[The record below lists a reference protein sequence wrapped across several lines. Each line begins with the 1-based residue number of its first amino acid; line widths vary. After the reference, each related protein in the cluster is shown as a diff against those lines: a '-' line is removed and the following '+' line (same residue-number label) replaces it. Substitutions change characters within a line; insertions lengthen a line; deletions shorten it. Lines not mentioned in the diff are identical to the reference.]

1 MIEKRLAE
9 IVKIVDERKMVTVQ
23 ELMEIFHASESTIRR
38 DLVLLDRN
46 GQLNKVHG
54 GAVAL
59 DSSYFT
65 KDADVDYRMDLN
77 KEEKLLIAKY
87 AARLLKPNDFVYLD
101 AGTTTELMIDYITER
116 NIEFVTNAIVHGRK
130 LAKRGYIVYILGGNI
145 KDKTEAVVGEE
156 AIASLRK
163 YNFTKGF
170 FGSNGVSSE
179 YGYSTPDTGE
189 ALVKKEA
196 WKHCMERYV
205 LADSSKFHHISSVTF
220 ADFTDG
226 TVITSSLKDEGL
238 RKYKNIREVKEL

>member
-1 MIEKRLAE
+1 MIERRLAE
-9 IVKIVDERKMVTVQ
+9 IVKIVDERKTVTVQ

-46 GQLNKVHG
+46 GQLNRVHG

-59 DSSYFT
+59 DSAYFT

-77 KEEKLLIAKY
+77 KEEKLAIARY
-87 AARLLKPNDFVYLD
+87 AAGLLKPNDFVYLD
-101 AGTTTELMIDYITER
+101 AGTTTELMIDYIAEP
-116 NIEFVTNAIVHGRK
+116 NVEFVTNGIVHGRK

-156 AIASLRK
+156 AILGLAK

-170 FGSNGVSSE
+170 FGSNGVSAE
-179 YGYSTPDTGE
+179 HGYSTPDARE

-205 LADSSKFHHISSVTF
+205 LADKSKFHHISSVTF
-220 ADFTDG
+220 AEFEEG
-226 TVITSSLKDEGL
+226 TVITSNLQEDRIREHQ
-238 RKYKNIREVKEL
+238 NIREVRRL